1 MLTALNEEHCVNL
14 YSGAEVRALDRIAI
28 DAFGIPGIVL
38 MKRAARAVFARIIA
52 KGARSIAVLCGSG
65 NNAGDGYVIAGLAR
79 LQGMDVQ
86 LLQVGDAAIL
96 RGDAAT
102 ARDWAV
108 SSGVHIEQF
117 AVDMALDGEVIVDAL
132 LGTGLQGPARPA
144 FAAAIAAI
152 NAHAANGKAWVIA
165 VDLPSGLDADTGD
178 DFGCAVDADET
189 VTFIGAKRGSLTGVG
204 PQRCGAIWFD
214 DLDVPAS
221 TYAKIPYPVVALRWG
236 ASGAR
241 PMGPRPR
248 HAHKG
253 TSGHVLVVGGAS
265 GYGGAALLAAEGA
278 LRAGAGLVSLA
289 CALEHAAAVL
299 ARRPEVMVR
308 GIEDVAEQ
316 FAPLLARATVIVVGP
331 GLGQDAWSQAM
342 LAAAINSKLPLVID
356 ADALNLLAASS
367 QPWPQDALLTP
378 HPGEAARILNCTTR
392 EVQQDR
398 FAAVRALAARTCG
411 VVVLKG
417 AGSLIDDG
425 HHTWLCMDGNPGMA
439 VGGMGDVLAGMLGA
453 LRAQGLS
460 AVEAACHGVCLHAR
474 AGDLMAA
481 RSGERGLLPSDLLE
495 VVPGLL
501 NGRI

>member
-1 MLTALNEEHCVNL
+1 
-14 YSGAEVRALDRIAI
+14 
-28 DAFGIPGIVL
+28 
-38 MKRAARAVFARIIA
+38 
-52 KGARSIAVLCGSG
+52 
-65 NNAGDGYVIAGLAR
+65 
-79 LQGMDVQ
+79 
-86 LLQVGDAAIL
+86 
-96 RGDAAT
+96 
-102 ARDWAV
+102 
-108 SSGVHIEQF
+108 
-117 AVDMALDGEVIVDAL
+117 
-132 LGTGLQGPARPA
+132 
-144 FAAAIAAI
+144 
-152 NAHAANGKAWVIA
+152 
-165 VDLPSGLDADTGD
+165 
-178 DFGCAVDADET
+178 
-189 VTFIGAKRGSLTGVG
+189 
-204 PQRCGAIWFD
+204 
-214 DLDVPAS
+214 
-221 TYAKIPYPVVALRWG
+221 
-236 ASGAR
+236 
-241 PMGPRPR
+241 
-248 HAHKG
+248 
-253 TSGHVLVVGGAS
+253 
-265 GYGGAALLAAEGA
+265 
-278 LRAGAGLVSLA
+278 
-289 CALEHAAAVL
+289 
-299 ARRPEVMVR
+299 
-308 GIEDVAEQ
+308 
-316 FAPLLARATVIVVGP
+316 
-331 GLGQDAWSQAM
+331 M